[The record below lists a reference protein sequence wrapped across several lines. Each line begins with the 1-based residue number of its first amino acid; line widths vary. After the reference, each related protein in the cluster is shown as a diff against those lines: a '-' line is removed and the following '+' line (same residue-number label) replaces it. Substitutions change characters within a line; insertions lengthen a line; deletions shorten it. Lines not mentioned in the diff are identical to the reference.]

1 MSAGDVGFVAAIV
14 SCFLWICLTYE
25 ILKPDERKRR
35 YMFWGLFSLGT
46 LSTFVVTLT
55 LMKSLSFW

>member
-1 MSAGDVGFVAAIV
+1 MDAGDVSLVASIV
-14 SCFLWICLTYE
+14 SCVLWICLTYE
-25 ILKPDERKRR
+25 ILKPDDRKRQ

-46 LSTFVVTLT
+46 LSTFVVMLT